1 MGGIVSSLPA
11 GVSKEWMNIFTA
23 MKLTREEIIL
33 LLQVYNKVDQDQ
45 SGNIDTVELLTLL
58 DIERNK
64 FTEKIFSAF
73 DKDHTGQID
82 FYEFVV
88 SVWKFCTLGEGATS
102 KKPLLYD
109 FILLVTNRLYVYCI
123 GTGRCFR
130 L

>member
-23 MKLTREEIIL
+23 MKLTREEINL

-88 SVWKFCTLGEGATS
+88 SVWKFCTLGEGATR

-109 FILLVTNRLYVYCI
+109 FILLLTNRLYVYCI
-123 GTGRCFR
+123 GIGRCFR